1 MFIISD
7 MDEAKIL
14 QDLYDFNPFW
24 KEGPPPEGRLFHRQP
39 FASLVN
45 LLKLPQIVT
54 LTGLRRTGKTT
65 LLLQLISYLI
75 EEETVP
81 PARICRYQF
90 EEKLISPKLE
100 DLEAIIRLYI
110 RNIIKEDLHTPNRIF
125 FFFDELQFVEGWQ
138 GIIKKYY
145 DLNKNIKFVVSG
157 SASLFIQ
164 RATKESLAGRAFD
177 EKVTPLTFKEY
188 LSINRDHQMELWG
201 GDFNLEGDFEV
212 FFNSL
217 KTIYA
222 KNRDIATNLFETFLI
237 RGQFPE
243 IASWQDVSLAF
254 RYIRDSILTKL
265 IEFDLPKLY
274 GFRKTDELA
283 LLISVLAK
291 ETGNL
296 LEYENLSREIGVAQ
310 NTLKDYLQ
318 AFQESS
324 LVDLLYNHTRKHR
337 KAKRQLKKGYI
348 ASPNLTCALHHLTCE
363 NLINNPLL
371 GHLVETEMVNR
382 LKVRYPE
389 CAFWNQRGQEVDL
402 IVSWENQL
410 IPIEIKYK
418 NRIQK
423 GEWRPLSRFLEKK
436 EAPFGILFTKNE
448 LYRAKEAGKPLYF
461 IPAWLG

>member
-1 MFIISD
+1 MN
-7 MDEAKIL
+7 EAKII
-14 QDLYDFNPFW
+14 QDLYDFNPYW
-24 KEGPPPEGRLFHRQP
+24 KVGSPPEGGIFHRQP
-39 FASLVN
+39 FTSLIK

-65 LLLQLISYLI
+65 LLLQLMAHLI
-75 EEETVP
+75 EKEAIP
-81 PARICRYQF
+81 PIRICRYQF
-90 EEKLISPKLE
+90 EEKLVSPKLE

-110 RNIIKEDLHTPNRIF
+110 RNILKEDLQTPRPLF

-138 GIIKKYY
+138 GVIKKYY
-145 DLNKNIKFVVSG
+145 DLNKNLKFVVSG

-164 RATKESLAGRAFD
+164 KATKESLAGRAFD
-177 EKVTPLTFKEY
+177 EKVTPLSFREY
-188 LSINRDHQMELWG
+188 LSINRDHRMELWE
-201 GDFNLEGDFEV
+201 GDLSLEGNFEDF
-212 FFNSL
+212 FHSL
-217 KTIYA
+217 KTIHA
-222 KNRDIATNLFETFLI
+222 KNRDIAPNLFETFLI

-243 IASWQDVSLAF
+243 IAPWQDVPLVF

-274 GFRKTDELA
+274 GFRKSDELA

-318 AFQESS
+318 ALQESS
-324 LVDLLYNHTRKHR
+324 LMNLLYNYTRKHR

-348 ASPNLTCALHHLTCE
+348 ASPNLTCALHHLTYE

-371 GHLVETEMVNR
+371 GHLVETEVVNR
-382 LKVRYPE
+382 LKAQYPE

-402 IVSWENQL
+402 IVSWNNQL
-410 IPIEIKYK
+410 IPIEVKYR
-418 NRIQK
+418 NRIQQ
-423 GEWRPLSRFLEKK
+423 GEWKQLSRLLQRKDV
-436 EAPFGILFTKNE
+436 PFGILFTKNE
-448 LYRAKEAGKPLYF
+448 LYRTEESGKPLYF